1 MHFLFSFFF
10 GFDNLKGATFF
21 RPSPM
26 ERLVFHCNNKVI
38 HKVPRLGVKL
48 VSFMK
53 LGDKMRNWGHNKPK
67 KKNPRSIGGWVVG
80 VREGGER
87 AKMK

>member
-1 MHFLFSFFF
+1 
-10 GFDNLKGATFF
+10 LKGATFF

-67 KKNPRSIGGWVVG
+67 KNKSQVNRGRGSRGEGRTGKSKNEMSPL
-80 VREGGER
+80 
-87 AKMK
+87 